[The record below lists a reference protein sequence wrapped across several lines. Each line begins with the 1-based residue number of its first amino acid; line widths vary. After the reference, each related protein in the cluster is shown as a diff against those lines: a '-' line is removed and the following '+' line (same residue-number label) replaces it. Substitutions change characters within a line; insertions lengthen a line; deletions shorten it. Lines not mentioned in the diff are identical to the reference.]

1 HRVARPE
8 RARAGSGRRRG
19 GDQPWSVAAGRRRL
33 PARRMAFRDE
43 GDVGRRQ
50 AHRGVGAAD
59 ADGGQG
65 GADRGSAATH
75 VRTHPAGQTARGR
88 AQASRGVDHLALP
101 QGVAGRRRRVVRAA
115 QDSGRSGAAG
125 TARSGHR
132 RGRGR
137 RHRQGGSGQAG
148 GPLSMWDP
156 GKYLGYADERA
167 RPFAELLNRVDADKP
182 RRVVD
187 LGCGPGHLTVRLI
200 ERWPDAQVEALDSS
214 PEMVAAARA
223 NGIDA
228 RVQDVRD
235 WVPPADADVVVC
247 NAVLQW
253 VPGHEELLP
262 RWAEALPPGAWL
274 AVQVP
279 GHQRSPSHQLVRE
292 FVADPRWGLDG

>member
-1 HRVARPE
+1 
-8 RARAGSGRRRG
+8 
-19 GDQPWSVAAGRRRL
+19 
-33 PARRMAFRDE
+33 
-43 GDVGRRQ
+43 
-50 AHRGVGAAD
+50 
-59 ADGGQG
+59 
-65 GADRGSAATH
+65 
-75 VRTHPAGQTARGR
+75 
-88 AQASRGVDHLALP
+88 
-101 QGVAGRRRRVVRAA
+101 
-115 QDSGRSGAAG
+115 
-125 TARSGHR
+125 
-132 RGRGR
+132 
-137 RHRQGGSGQAG
+137 
-148 GPLSMWDP
+148 MWDP
-156 GKYLGYADERA
+156 GKYLRYADERA

-182 RRVVD
+182 RRGVD

-200 ERWPDAQVEALDSS
+200 ERWPDAQVKALDSS

-292 FVADPRWGLDG
+292 FVADPRWGLDGVAQVRDVLDPMGYAELLEKAGCTVDAWETTYLQRLHGPDAVLEWLTGTTLRPIRAALNDERWADFCAQLGARLREAYPMRPDGTTWFPFRRVFCGARTGRRRSAAVHRRPLEPASAGPPRAGGCSRSPWLRRAWISRAR

>member
-1 HRVARPE
+1 
-8 RARAGSGRRRG
+8 
-19 GDQPWSVAAGRRRL
+19 
-33 PARRMAFRDE
+33 
-43 GDVGRRQ
+43 
-50 AHRGVGAAD
+50 
-59 ADGGQG
+59 
-65 GADRGSAATH
+65 
-75 VRTHPAGQTARGR
+75 
-88 AQASRGVDHLALP
+88 
-101 QGVAGRRRRVVRAA
+101 
-115 QDSGRSGAAG
+115 
-125 TARSGHR
+125 
-132 RGRGR
+132 
-137 RHRQGGSGQAG
+137 
-148 GPLSMWDP
+148 MWDP
-156 GKYLGYADERA
+156 GKYLRYADERA

-182 RRVVD
+182 RRGVD

-200 ERWPDAQVEALDSS
+200 ERWPDAQVKALDSS

-292 FVADPRWGLDG
+292 FVADPRWGLDGEAQVRDVLDPMGYAELLEKAGCTVDAWETTYLQRLHGPDAVLEWLTGTTLRPIRAALNDERWADFCAQLGARLREAYPMRPDGTTWFPFRRVFFVARTRQAA